1 MVRRDISPARPG
13 QRDPTFRNMS
23 PLMLLTLSGLLLV
36 QSAQD
41 LSYFDDGL
49 DWGGICVTSKQQ
61 SPINLVS
68 TQYTPA
74 SSASPSAFTFGTG
87 TNVNVCFILFEMH
100 LHAHACANR
109 CICAVSVARN
119 HILRLCVAMQQ
130 HTCPDCVNAEWAKMT
145 VVSSPALVLK
155 HLSSNKC
162 LSDLLMQTLQQVSTH
177 RLNCI
182 AVCFDAQPTYITDA

>member
-13 QRDPTFRNMS
+13 QRDPTFRNMG
-23 PLMLLTLSGLLLV
+23 LLLLLTLSGLLLV

-49 DWGGICVTSKQQ
+49 DWGGTCVTSKQQ

-87 TNVNVCFILFEMH
+87 TNVTVCSILFKMH
-100 LHAHACANR
+100 LHACASR
-109 CICAVSVARN
+109 CICAASVARN
-119 HILRLCVAMQQ
+119 HVLRLYVAMQQ
-130 HTCPDCVNAEWAKMT
+130 HNVQIVSMLTGQRLVHWLVNTAE
-145 VVSSPALVLK
+145 
-155 HLSSNKC
+155 
-162 LSDLLMQTLQQVSTH
+162 
-177 RLNCI
+177 
-182 AVCFDAQPTYITDA
+182 TYIFKQLSIVLNKFC